1 MWNIQN
7 ISKNNEGEKYMASY
21 IKIKGLV
28 KRFKENTVLQNISLE
43 CEKGKI
49 YGITGYNGCGKTVFF
64 KCLCGLEKEDA
75 GEIMIHEQRK
85 KPGELLK
92 SVGIIIEE
100 PAFLE
105 NKSGMK
111 NLRFLYEIRN
121 KKNIPYLS
129 SIMEKVGLD
138 SQSKK
143 HVGKFSLG
151 MRQRLAIAQ
160 AIMEN
165 PDILILD
172 EPMNGLDKSGVQEMR
187 KLFLNMKEQGKVIL
201 MASHN
206 REDIEMLCDE
216 VYEMEKGELKRIL
229 K

>member
-1 MWNIQN
+1 M
-7 ISKNNEGEKYMASY
+7 EAY
-21 IKIKGLV
+21 IKVEHVV
-28 KRFKENTVLQNISLE
+28 KKFKENPVLQDISLE

-49 YGITGYNGCGKTVFF
+49 YGIIGHNGCGKSVFF

-75 GEIMIHEQRK
+75 GVITVNGKRK
-85 KPGELLK
+85 KSGELLG

-105 NKSGMK
+105 NKNGLK
-111 NLRFLYEIRN
+111 NLEFLYELRN

-129 SIMEKVGLD
+129 HIMETVGLD
-138 SQSKK
+138 AKSKK
-143 HVGKFSLG
+143 HVGKYSLG

-187 KLFLNMKEQGKVIL
+187 KLFLSIKEQGKTIL
-201 MASHN
+201 LASHS
-206 REDIEMLCDE
+206 REDIQVLCDE
-216 VYEMEKGELKRIL
+216 VYEMEEGRLKRI
-229 K
+229 